1 MDADETHYDEP
12 RTPRH
17 FAEDINL
24 LERAIS
30 ALKELAKR
38 DNLTGRSE
46 VNDAILEE
54 FAMILQEEQLEM
66 INFEEKQI
74 RGEEE

>member
-1 MDADETHYDEP
+1 MDADETHYEEP

-24 LERAIS
+24 LERAIGV
-30 ALKELAKR
+30 LKELAKR

-46 VNDAILEE
+46 VNDSLLEE

-66 INFEEKQI
+66 INFEEKGQT
-74 RGEEE
+74 GE